1 MIEYQKVRGGL
12 VLTAYV
18 TDGSR
23 VWQEKITYQGYGVR
37 EAKALF
43 ARGLEA
49 QRLTLFVS
57 A

>member
-37 EAKALF
+37 EAKSLF

-49 QRLTLFVS
+49 QRLTLFIS